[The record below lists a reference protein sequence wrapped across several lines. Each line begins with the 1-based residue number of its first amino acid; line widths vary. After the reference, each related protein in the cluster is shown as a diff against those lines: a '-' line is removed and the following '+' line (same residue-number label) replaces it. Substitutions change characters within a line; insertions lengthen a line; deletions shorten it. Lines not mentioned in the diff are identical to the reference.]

1 MLSPV
6 SLYGVRL
13 YHNGSIL
20 APHVDRMPLVTSC
33 ISKFGDIFGDVL
45 LETPR
50 RILHTNQ
57 STNTIFCVICPLLV
71 NVDQDIDEDW

>member
-13 YHNGSIL
+13 YHNNSIL

-33 ISKFGDIFGDVL
+33 ISKFWNGVHFSVDVL
-45 LETPR
+45 EC
-50 RILHTNQ
+50 ILIHMRY
-57 STNTIFCVICPLLV
+57 CRLVLLRLL
-71 NVDQDIDEDW
+71 Q